1 MSTMQLK
8 LAHATH
14 PLLLLLC
21 AVAGILLGHAPA
33 IWPQA
38 AALVVEVSTALFN
51 LVCLPLLVVSTLT
64 GLRHVLGMP
73 LPGRRLMVVAL
84 AGAGLLLL
92 GALSGTLVA
101 AWSQIGWQLDA
112 SSQLALGQVVMHQG
126 GAHEAM
132 QLHPATVPANTG
144 INAIASNG
152 LLPNNVFFALA
163 SGELAA
169 VMFCTVF
176 FGLAFTAQSSA
187 QSVSAQALLE
197 AVSRTLEKL
206 ISILNLAVPVL
217 VLACAAQLTRQW
229 DEALMRAMG
238 GFLVGFG
245 AVTLVLCA
253 ASMMTLAKLGALP
266 LRQVWQAL
274 HMPALL
280 SLVSVSPLAAV
291 PSSVEGMSNRLGFSR
306 GIVEMLMPVSMVFL
320 RTGAALQLAM
330 LTVFVSHLYGQHITP
345 LQMMTLV
352 PVAVVAALASSGNSG
367 LVNLS
372 FTAWVVAQLKLPFE
386 AALPLFAAIQLF
398 SEGPAR
404 LLSLLSSCVLTAFV
418 CGGLPM
424 EKQNLTRPAAFKPP
438 LSLGLS
444 RPSASLLASCVLLA
458 GLLSLVLGVALG
470 LRKASPADLKAPA
483 AQQVSQIDQ
492 APTSLPTLASSSRF
506 ISSSPASSAGMA

>member
-1 MSTMQLK
+1 MQFK

-21 AVAGILLGHAPA
+21 AAAGILLGQAPA
-33 IWPQA
+33 TWSHA
-38 AALVVEVSTALFN
+38 AVVVVEVSTALFN

-84 AGAGLLLL
+84 AAVGLLLT
-92 GALSGTLVA
+92 GALAGTLVA

-112 SSQLALGQVVMHQG
+112 SSQVALGQVVMQG
-126 GAHEAM
+126 GGHEAM
-132 QLHPATVPANTG
+132 QLHPAPAPANTG
-144 INAIASNG
+144 INAGAY
-152 LLPNNVFFALA
+152 LAWLPNNAFFALA

-187 QSVSAQALLE
+187 LSVSAQALLE

-229 DEALMRAMG
+229 DEAFMRAMS

-245 AVTLVLCA
+245 AVTIVLCA
-253 ASMMTLAKLGALP
+253 ASVLTLAKLGALP

-306 GIVEMLMPVSMVFL
+306 GIVEMLMPASMVFL

-330 LTVFVSHLYGQHITP
+330 LTVFVSHMYGQHITP

-367 LVNLS
+367 LANLS

-424 EKQNLTRPAAFKPP
+424 EKQNLSRPAAFKPP

-444 RPSASLLASCVLLA
+444 RSSASLLVSCVLLA
-458 GLLSLVLGVALG
+458 GLLSMVLGVALG
-470 LRKASPADLKAPA
+470 LRKASPAEFKAPPA
-483 AQQVSQIDQ
+483 GQVGQIYQ
-492 APTSLPTLASSSRF
+492 VPAPRPTLASACCF
-506 ISSSPASSAGMA
+506 LSSSPATSAGMA

>member
-1 MSTMQLK
+1 MTSMQLK

-21 AVAGILLGHAPA
+21 AVAGVLIGQAPA
-33 IWPQA
+33 TWPQPA
-38 AALVVEVSTALFN
+38 VVVGEIITALFN

-64 GLRHVLGMP
+64 GLRHVMGLPM
-73 LPGRRLMVVAL
+73 PGRRLLIVAL
-84 AGAGLLLL
+84 AGVGLLLI
-92 GALSGTLVA
+92 GALAGTLVA

-112 SSQLALGQVVMHQG
+112 SSQLALGQVVMQG

-132 QLHPATVPANTG
+132 QLHPATAPANTG
-144 INAIASNG
+144 NNADTSNG
-152 LLPNNVFFALA
+152 LLPNNAFFALA

-206 ISILNLAVPVL
+206 IGILNLAVPVL

-229 DEALMRAMG
+229 DDAFMRAMG
-238 GFLVGFG
+238 DFLAGFW

-253 ASMMTLAKLGALP
+253 ASVVVLAKLGALP

-306 GIVEMLMPVSMVFL
+306 GIVEMLMPASMVFL

-367 LVNLS
+367 LANLS

-444 RPSASLLASCVLLA
+444 RSSASVLASCVLLA

-470 LRKASPADLKAPA
+470 LRKASPAEFKAPPA
-483 AQQVSQIDQ
+483 GQVGQIYQ
-492 APTSLPTLASSSRF
+492 VPAPQPTLASVCLF
-506 ISSSPASSAGMA
+506 PSSSPATSAGMA